1 MKFHV
6 SIKLH
11 MTQDQSVLG
20 SHKITFAYRGPRI
33 VDVQDKSGV
42 GCALLE
48 MCQRGLTMFS
58 ARSEALVMNQ
68 SSHTKLQQGIA
79 ADLTRDMQCVLRD
92 KIQQHATVTRR
103 LQSEQSITGWQ
114 LQHGDVSLTWGSLT
128 CIHDDIPF
136 DMHSPAL
143 ALLQHRPD
151 GVAVHMDVSTTS
163 ADRRAMPVRT
173 YVVSTSNEPRLL
185 WHQAK
190 ALQQL
195 PHNVSYKCR
204 RAMVKHM
211 HLQSLFYLFADAG
224 CFNAETTSH
233 YDKKTNH
240 IIVHSKNPL
249 GLNGNVYSFSAQ
261 V

>member
-1 MKFHV
+1 
-6 SIKLH
+6 

-20 SHKITFAYRGPRI
+20 SHKITFAYKCPQI
-33 VDVQDKSGV
+33 SDDQNKTEV

-48 MCQRGLTMFS
+48 MCQHGLTIFS
-58 ARSEALVMNQ
+58 ARSKDLVMNQ
-68 SSHTKLQQGIA
+68 SSRTKLQQGIA
-79 ADLTRDMQCVLRD
+79 ADLTRDVQCVLPD
-92 KIQQHATVTRR
+92 KIRQHPTVTRR
-103 LQSEQSITGWQ
+103 LQCEQSITGWQ
-114 LQHGDVSLTWGSLT
+114 LEHGDVSLTWGSLT
-128 CIHDDIPF
+128 CIHDDIAF
-136 DMHSPAL
+136 DMQSPAL
-143 ALLQHRPD
+143 SLLHHRPD
-151 GVAVHMDVSTTS
+151 GVAVRMDVSTAS

-195 PHNVSYKCR
+195 PNNVSYKSR

-211 HLQSLFYLFADAG
+211 HLQSLFYLFADAR

-240 IIVHSKNPL
+240 IIVHSKHPL